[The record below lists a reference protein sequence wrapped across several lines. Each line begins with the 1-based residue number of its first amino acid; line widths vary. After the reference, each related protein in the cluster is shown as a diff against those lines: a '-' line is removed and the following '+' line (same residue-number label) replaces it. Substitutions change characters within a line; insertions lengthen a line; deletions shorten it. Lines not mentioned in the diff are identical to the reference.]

1 MAQSCHVNYWLERVP
16 SGFFMF
22 LATVYK
28 EVLEIQYEDN
38 TGASVNFQKI
48 SKVFRGLYEDVCII
62 D

>member
-1 MAQSCHVNYWLERVP
+1 
-16 SGFFMF
+16 MF

-28 EVLEIQYEDN
+28 EVLEIQYENN

-48 SKVFRGLYEDVCII
+48 SKVFQGLYEDVCII

>member
-1 MAQSCHVNYWLERVP
+1 
-16 SGFFMF
+16 MF